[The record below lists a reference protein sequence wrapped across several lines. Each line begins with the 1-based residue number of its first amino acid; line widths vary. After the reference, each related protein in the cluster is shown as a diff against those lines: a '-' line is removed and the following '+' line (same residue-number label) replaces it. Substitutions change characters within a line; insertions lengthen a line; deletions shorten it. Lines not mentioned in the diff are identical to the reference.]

1 MKDDAKHPDHGVHK
15 KRLQRVRGQI
25 DGISRMI
32 DERRY
37 CPDIVIQ
44 IRAASKALQA
54 IEAEIINT
62 HIEGCV
68 KTAIKAKNEKEI
80 HKKIDEIMD
89 LIQK

>member
-1 MKDDAKHPDHGVHK
+1 MKDDAKHPDHGFHK

-44 IRAASKALQA
+44 IRAAAKALQA

>member
-89 LIQK
+89 LIMK

>member
-1 MKDDAKHPDHGVHK
+1 MKDDAKHPDHSQHK

-25 DGISRMI
+25 DGIAKMI
-32 DERRY
+32 DDRRY
-37 CPDIVIQ
+37 CPDIVFQ
-44 IRAASKALQA
+44 IRAAAKALQA
-54 IEAEIINT
+54 VEAEILNT
-62 HIEGCV
+62 HIQGCV

>member
-1 MKDDAKHPDHGVHK
+1 MKDDAKHPDHGIHK

-44 IRAASKALQA
+44 IRAAAKALQA